1 MDCDWVYM
9 HGIAIRIHPVVPKAV
24 ENLYIGKAR

>member
-1 MDCDWVYM
+1 MDSYRAYLP
-9 HGIAIRIHPVVPKAV
+9 HIAIRIHPVVPKAV